1 VPGQKRIRLRT
12 KLRTTSKVQEKQL
25 IGTGRW
31 LAENPDAL
39 IPKCE
44 SDCRRCD
51 FERMKQRLKRISEAK
66 EDERFLQKMAKR
78 GPQLSRAYAATLY
91 RAKLGR
97 AEYLA
102 VAKGPEGDIA
112 YMFSPRVKKEALI
125 GVQYFRDPKLRL
137 LSYMELSRKR
147 GLTLYSVG
155 NDVYCSRAHDRP
167 PSAFIED
174 VRARMQLTRREKT
187 SLTCTHDVSKN
198 GYLQIDW
205 KDADV
210 SIKICEDCLG
220 ERNSLREITQRIIT
234 PSLENLFS
242 VSARVRLECDKQ
254 CDSCPSDEILHYDQ
268 KDIKRYLSG
277 ELDDKSMYELA
288 VDRFRSSIGEKSHRL
303 ASLGMKCFKEDKEA
317 LARAIAAD
325 EVELDA
331 VSRLLSKLDFPIVL
345 PEGITPNKLL
355 SQYWDTCGKQVVSE
369 MTGVPVDE
377 LSELT
382 GKATPM
388 DIIEKARK
396 RARSDAVRQ
405 SLPEYS
411 GLGPISSLSDRI
423 AREAKTHGKEA
434 ALKLAVPSGH
444 EQTRTKSIGLAFRI
458 ALGETGMNWQYTK
471 EEIDFANHLAPLARK
486 LIDADG
492 EAYDRSLRELVSSAG
507 ADEKIVKT
515 R

>member
-1 VPGQKRIRLRT
+1 MAKQKRIRLRT

-25 IGTGRW
+25 IGTGKW
-31 LAENPDAL
+31 LAENPEVL
-39 IPKCE
+39 IPRCG

-51 FERMKQRLKRISEAK
+51 FEKMRQRLKRISQGK
-66 EDERFLQKMAKR
+66 DDERFLQKMAKR

-125 GVQYFRDPKLRL
+125 GVQYFRDPQLRL
-137 LSYMELSRKR
+137 LSYNDIAKKR
-147 GLTLYSVG
+147 RLTFYSVG
-155 NDVYCSRAHDRP
+155 NGVHCSRAYDRP
-167 PSAFIED
+167 PSAFIDEMKG
-174 VRARMQLTRREKT
+174 RLQLTRKEGT
-187 SLTCTHDVSKN
+187 ALACSHDLRKK

-205 KDADV
+205 RDADI
-210 SIKICEDCLG
+210 SIRICEDCLG
-220 ERNSLREITQRIIT
+220 KKNSIREITQRMIT

-268 KDIKRYLSG
+268 KDVKRYLSG
-277 ELDDKSMYELA
+277 ELDDKGMYELA
-288 VDRFRSSIGEKSHRL
+288 TDKFSTSIEKGNYRL
-303 ASLGMKCFKEDKEA
+303 ASLGMRCFKDDKEA
-317 LARAIAAD
+317 LAGAIATD

-331 VSRLLSKLDFPIVL
+331 VKRLLSRIEFPIVL

-355 SQYWDTCGKQVVSE
+355 SQYWDTHGKEVVSE
-369 MTGVPVDE
+369 MTGVPVNE

-382 GKATPM
+382 GNTTPM
-388 DIIEKARK
+388 GIIEKARL

-423 AREAKTHGKEA
+423 AREAKTHGREA
-434 ALKLAVPSGH
+434 ALKLAAPSGH
-444 EQTRTKSIGLAFRI
+444 EQTGSKAIGLAFRI

-471 EEIDFANHLAPLARK
+471 EEIDFAKHLAPLARK
-486 LIDADG
+486 LIEANG
-492 EAYDRSLRELVSSAG
+492 ETYDRALRELVSSAG